1 MGGGKQSIFRKLIFI
16 YGFLKGLWKEVK
28 QGKTPDTY
36 RRNLQRAH
44 IERLAYLLTEEQKLS
59 ANQRRY
65 GGITQVDVSQSDIRA
80 AARASLKKL
89 YKLVNRKQKTAKG
102 IGKAHLEDV
111 KVQLSTILK

>member
-1 MGGGKQSIFRKLIFI
+1 MALMNDLSE
-16 YGFLKGLWKEVK
+16 GLWKEVK

-44 IERLAYLLTEEQKLS
+44 IERLTYLLTEEQKLS

-89 YKLVNRKQKTAKG
+89 YKLVNRKQKSAKG